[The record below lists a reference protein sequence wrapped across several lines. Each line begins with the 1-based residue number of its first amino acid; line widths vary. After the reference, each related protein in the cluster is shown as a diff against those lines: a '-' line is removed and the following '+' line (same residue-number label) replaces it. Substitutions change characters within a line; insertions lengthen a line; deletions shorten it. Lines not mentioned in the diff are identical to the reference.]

1 MASGRART
9 AVGHQGREYPVA
21 STPGARSRPRQARR
35 RDGVPASAPAIGRES
50 TPQLTL
56 ILVIMRPGE
65 GVWQTVD
72 ARVTAGGQLRDN
84 FAYKQLSVHRWDGTL
99 LLAYTGLAEV
109 HPSGE
114 SMFDWIRTTLRG
126 RNQGIEA
133 DLLHL
138 QERLTR
144 DIGRSRYRRVPLT
157 IVAAGVVGS
166 RPDENAPLAGRRMA
180 RWVLTNETWP
190 NGASGAS
197 RVEPAFKLEG
207 QWIDHSS
214 AMCFGSGMYAVKR
227 STADSA
233 LLHRALAY
241 RPRRPRDY
249 VGLLAAVNRR
259 AAPRS
264 GGTVSPWCSGV
275 YMPELGQGLEY
286 HEFSEHGDPQ
296 PGTPAGIPCILF
308 GIDQTD
314 LIRQM
319 MTAIRNRSLRLS
331 APPDIDFDD
340 SVRLRP

>member
-1 MASGRART
+1 MTTAGPGQRLGGGTAIGFPSRNRYRCLRQTSLQDGLRTDPDSGGSGAT
-9 AVGHQGREYPVA
+9 GHPV
-21 STPGARSRPRQARR
+21 PPRL
-35 RDGVPASAPAIGRES
+35 IGRES

-166 RPDENAPLAGRRMA
+166 RPDENAPLVGRRMA
-180 RWVLTNETWP
+180 RWVLTNE
-190 NGASGAS
+190 A
-197 RVEPAFKLEG
+197 
-207 QWIDHSS
+207 
-214 AMCFGSGMYAVKR
+214 
-227 STADSA
+227 
-233 LLHRALAY
+233 
-241 RPRRPRDY
+241 
-249 VGLLAAVNRR
+249 
-259 AAPRS
+259 
-264 GGTVSPWCSGV
+264 
-275 YMPELGQGLEY
+275 
-286 HEFSEHGDPQ
+286 
-296 PGTPAGIPCILF
+296 
-308 GIDQTD
+308 
-314 LIRQM
+314 
-319 MTAIRNRSLRLS
+319 
-331 APPDIDFDD
+331 
-340 SVRLRP
+340 